1 VLTRLEIPFLNSLE
15 PGSPDLKSGN
25 GGYKGFLASLSA
37 VHPSLLDKCKVHTSG
52 IMKVTEFVV
61 YINGKA
67 RPGQRSQV
75 YANEDKATQGHKE
88 DRLGVHSQV
97 YVGTP
102 A

>member
-1 VLTRLEIPFLNSLE
+1 
-15 PGSPDLKSGN
+15 
-25 GGYKGFLASLSA
+25 
-37 VHPSLLDKCKVHTSG
+37 
-52 IMKVTEFVV
+52 MKVTEFVV